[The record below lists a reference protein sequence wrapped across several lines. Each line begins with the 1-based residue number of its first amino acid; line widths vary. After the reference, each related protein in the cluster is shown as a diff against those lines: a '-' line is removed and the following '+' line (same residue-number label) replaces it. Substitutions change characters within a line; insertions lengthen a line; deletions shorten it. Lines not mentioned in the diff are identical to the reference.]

1 MADVKRAYEA
11 KTYPHLKGLKG
22 ISDQVLESHFA
33 LYQGYVKNTNLLT
46 EQLQAIAKEGKA
58 AGSNLAYAEM
68 TRRLGFEYNGMIL
81 HEYYFGNLTP
91 AGGDLDKTSKLGSDD
106 HASRSARS
114 RPGCPTSKPSLRC
127 GESAGRSCSRIPTTK
142 FLSNHWVTLHN
153 DGNPAGYT
161 PILVMDAWEH
171 AFVPDYKPTER
182 AKYVE
187 AYFQNIDWKAAE
199 SRLK

>member
-1 MADVKRAYEA
+1 MTDVKKSYEA

-22 ISDQVLESHFA
+22 ISDALLETHFA
-33 LYQGYVKNTNLLT
+33 LYAGYVKNTNLLT
-46 EQLQAIAKEGKA
+46 EQLMAQAKEGKA
-58 AGSNLAYAEM
+58 AGTNLGYAEM

-81 HEYYFGNLTP
+81 HEYYFGNLKP
-91 AGGDLDKTSKLGSDD
+91 GGGDLDKSSKLAQEIEKSYGSVETWMADFRAVATMRGIGWAVMYQD
-106 HASRSARS
+106 
-114 RPGCPTSKPSLRC
+114 
-127 GESAGRSCSRIPTTK
+127 PTTK
-142 FLSNHWVTLHN
+142 LLSTHWVTLHS

-171 AFVPDYKPTER
+171 AFVPDYKANER

-187 AYFQNIDWKAAE
+187 AFFQNIDWKAAE